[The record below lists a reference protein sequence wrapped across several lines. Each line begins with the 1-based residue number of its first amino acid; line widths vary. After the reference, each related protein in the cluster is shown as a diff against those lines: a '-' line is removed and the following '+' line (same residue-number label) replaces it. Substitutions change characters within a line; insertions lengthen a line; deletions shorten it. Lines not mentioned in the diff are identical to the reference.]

1 MKKIGLVVTMLVV
14 LLVACKKKDNNGPI
28 TGQPFKFISLSAS
41 DTSIAV
47 NGLTT
52 LTAVAT
58 GDGLT
63 YTWSAL
69 YGTIIGSGAVV
80 QYTVCHADN
89 FKVMCVIKDV
99 NNNTLKDSIYINVK

>member
-1 MKKIGLVVTMLVV
+1 MKKNALFILIMIAFLA
-14 LLVACKKKDNNGPI
+14 ACKKEDNTSTP

-41 DTSIAV
+41 DTSILV
-47 NGLTT
+47 NGITT
-52 LTAVAT
+52 ITAVAT

-89 FKVMCVIKDV
+89 FKILCVIKDV
-99 NNNTLKDSIYINVK
+99 NNNSLKDSVYINVK